1 MPTIVFGFLFGFFS
15 PLQFTFSLVRILTV
29 SSISLLS
36 SVYCLQTI
44 FRQRWLKV
52 SCNGPQLAIRR
63 WIKLKDNKKTY
74 EKNSER
80 SFFGKKA
87 RAKRWLQTDV
97 VVSVFLCAKKFRK
110 VFQNSVQKVNSALSL
125 VNFDAKKIKSNSAK
139 LSTQSSAKFCAKFFG
154 KDWVLK

>member
-1 MPTIVFGFLFGFFS
+1 MTKFLYAKFGKIHRYAILTAEFGKCRRKVFPQRFSKVGIEVVLNLCVPTILN
-15 PLQFTFSLVRILTV
+15 
-29 SSISLLS
+29 
-36 SVYCLQTI
+36 Y
-44 FRQRWLKV
+44 
-52 SCNGPQLAIRR
+52 NGPQLAIRR